1 MDPWLV
7 ESFLG
12 LPGYFKN
19 KERDGQAHARNKSKE
34 RPDYVDGLMSKN
46 RKEQEK

>member
-12 LPGYFKN
+12 LPGYFKDI
-19 KERDGQAHARNKSKE
+19 ERDEQAHARNKSKE
-34 RPDYVDGLMSKN
+34 RPNYVDELMS
-46 RKEQEK
+46 EK